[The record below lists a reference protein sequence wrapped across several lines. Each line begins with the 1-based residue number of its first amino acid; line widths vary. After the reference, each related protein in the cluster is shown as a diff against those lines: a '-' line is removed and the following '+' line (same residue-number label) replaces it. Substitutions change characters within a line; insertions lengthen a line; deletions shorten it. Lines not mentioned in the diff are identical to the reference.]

1 MRVQTPEELRDFLL
15 ACRDSHVPFAEGRV
29 APDLRGPEDVDYG
42 PDGGEQAFHKMC
54 VREYDE
60 ALEVLD
66 RLLSE

>member
-15 ACRDSHVPFAEGRV
+15 ACRDSHVPFAEGQI

-42 PDGGEQAFHKMC
+42 DDGEVGFHRMC